1 MKPSATAKPKSRT
14 PKGDTM
20 ITKRELEKA
29 IDEIERK
36 DSTTFQ
42 DCQKLATFYT
52 IYNQLYGEVEPK
64 SVPIEQEIVH
74 AIGETDFIKSIN
86 GKQAEKMWAVMDEL
100 LTTLSVIND
109 KLYDSVLRKVRDN

>member
-1 MKPSATAKPKSRT
+1 
-14 PKGDTM
+14 M
-20 ITKRELEKA
+20 ITKRELERA

-52 IYNQLYGEVEPK
+52 IYNQLYGNSEQLK

-74 AIGETDFIKSIN
+74 VIGETDFIKSIN